1 MNKEIMSQEI
11 ESMIRTLDFIQ
22 EEQAFIKRKLSSLLE
37 NMVMSDVLVWAEEL
51 HQQILNRET
60 VVQLLKNDI
69 IVFRNNVKLKR
80 SVNNIMSLDAIALF
94 KKYKQQ
100 VGYIESEFYVW
111 KNKTN
116 EQFESSLN

>member
-1 MNKEIMSQEI
+1 
-11 ESMIRTLDFIQ
+11 
-22 EEQAFIKRKLSSLLE
+22 
-37 NMVMSDVLVWAEEL
+37 
-51 HQQILNRET
+51 
-60 VVQLLKNDI
+60 
-69 IVFRNNVKLKR
+69 
-80 SVNNIMSLDAIALF
+80 MSLDAIALF

>member
-22 EEQAFIKRKLSSLLE
+22 EEQTFIKRKLSSLLE

-69 IVFRNNVKLKR
+69 IKFRNNVKLKR
-80 SVNNIMSLDAIALF
+80 SVNKIMSLDAVALF

-111 KNKTN
+111 KHKTN

>member
-1 MNKEIMSQEI
+1 MSQEI